1 MSSQPLSARRESP
14 SLGPLVRILKRAG
27 RDWGAAVLIDEQQ
40 TVDSDLRDLE
50 AELCRLPDVAAAR
63 IVGDAVGRPIEV
75 HILAHTGKHPK
86 QVVRDVQSV
95 ALASFGLE
103 LDRRIVSVVQLG
115 PNSDEPAAA
124 GDATSVVRPRILSVD
139 SRVAGLR
146 ATVRIGLATGN
157 AEATGFAEGSVAAL
171 ARPRLVATATLDAL
185 RQLGAI
191 DDRLDLEA
199 AEVVRVAADNIAI
212 VTLVSIEPPQEQRLC
227 GSAITYQHADDAI
240 VRAVLDATNRRLPFL
255 APARA
260 HD

>member
-1 MSSQPLSARRESP
+1 
-14 SLGPLVRILKRAG
+14 
-27 RDWGAAVLIDEQQ
+27 VLIDEQQ

-103 LDRRIVSVVQLG
+103 LDRRIVSVVQLD

-124 GDATSVVRPRILSVD
+124 GDASVVRSRILSVD

-146 ATVRIGLATGN
+146 ATVRIGLATGT

-191 DDRLDLEA
+191 DNRLDLEA
-199 AEVVRVAADNIAI
+199 AEIVRVAADDLAI

-227 GSAITYQHADDAI
+227 GSAITYQHADDAV